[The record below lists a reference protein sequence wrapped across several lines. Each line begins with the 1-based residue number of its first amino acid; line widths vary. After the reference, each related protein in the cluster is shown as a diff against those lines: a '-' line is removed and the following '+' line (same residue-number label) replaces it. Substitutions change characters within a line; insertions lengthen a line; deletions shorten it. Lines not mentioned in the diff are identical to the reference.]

1 MNQPI
6 TRIRRPGTP
15 APVVAEAAT
24 AVEATVATEIALDD
38 AAAEEDVLA
47 EELPEE
53 DADEDLG
60 GDAPAEVAPVSAPI
74 ATPAASPALH
84 RRRMTAA
91 GTSTAQ
97 AAAAPA
103 AAPKATGKLFI
114 GSRKAASPKTMEMP
128 DAGKRITQP
137 IVMKMWHAFIQENL
151 GTADFSNATQTETTA
166 LFGKFEEFMQNI
178 LDKYSFQ
185 FAGFLFTH
193 RKKDY
198 CFREPENKIVYVS
211 DHTEVSAS
219 KQFGKI
225 KRLCVIAN
233 NEFKVGTRD
242 PETKK
247 FVEDTASRAEIQEK
261 FEKHMA
267 ASADKAIKDQEAL
280 AKRLE
285 KINSRTSA

>member
-6 TRIRRPGTP
+6 TRIRRPGSPT
-15 APVVAEAAT
+15 PVVAEAPA
-24 AVEATVATEIALDD
+24 AVEAPMATEVALDD
-38 AAAEEDVLA
+38 AAAEEDMHA

-53 DADEDLG
+53 DADEDLD
-60 GDAPAEVAPVSAPI
+60 DAPAEVAPVSAPA
-74 ATPAASPALH
+74 ATPTASPALP

-97 AAAAPA
+97 AAAA
-103 AAPKATGKLFI
+103 KATGKLFI